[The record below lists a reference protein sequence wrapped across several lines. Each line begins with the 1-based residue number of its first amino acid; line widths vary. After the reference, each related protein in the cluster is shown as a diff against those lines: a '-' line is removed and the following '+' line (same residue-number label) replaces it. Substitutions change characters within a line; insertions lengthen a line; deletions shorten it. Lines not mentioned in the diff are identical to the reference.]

1 MLGNREIHSLH
12 FLTDFRNAVV
22 KRSIIVADEEERW
35 SIFKKTM
42 LYLLAEILHLGKSRQ
57 SSQTKEVLSQK
68 ITYNNLKKRKM
79 MDFE

>member
-12 FLTDFRNAVV
+12 FLMDFRNAVV

-68 ITYNNLKKRKM
+68 ITYNN
-79 MDFE
+79 